1 MKTELKLHRVLKRQL
16 RRVGIRDPA
25 VPPTAEA
32 WAKLLGRVN
41 RTYAGNEEDRY
52 LLERSLDISSSEM
65 QALYEQ
71 LRQASESRIAAERDR
86 LESVLTALGD
96 GLCVLDRDGLI
107 VSMNPAAATLLGA
120 PEPELTGQP
129 ALTRFLLSPEADAG
143 AERSAA
149 LSVNALLEPLF
160 AEGEVESDAPA
171 APEPA
176 AEERA
181 RPLDAVFEGRSLR
194 FERALLRRGE
204 NMLVPV
210 SCKLDPMVQNNE
222 VTGCVF
228 LFRDMTDERAFESRL
243 HNLTLRLREAR
254 DAALDANRTK
264 SSFLAKMSHEL
275 RTPLNAIIG
284 YSDLIAEEADDYDI
298 SLLGEDIAR
307 IQEAGEHLLHLI
319 NDILDIS
326 KIEAGKMVVFRERF
340 AVGDLVRSVVN
351 TIRPLMTKNNN
362 EFVIECEA
370 ELGEINTDR
379 TKLRQALLNLLS
391 NASKF
396 TKGGRCTLRVGP
408 RDRAGEAWVTFDVI
422 DTGVG
427 IKPEKLGTLFDA
439 FTQAEDS
446 TTRNFGGTGL
456 GLAISR
462 HFCVMMGGDIEV
474 SSVYGEGSTFTI
486 ALPVDVSETRALRP
500 APTSSASSDG
510 ETGSARVTDEVDGPD
525 ILLVIDDDPQVYDLV
540 QRAME
545 KHDFSVAYA
554 HNGDEGIELAR
565 VLRPSVITLDV
576 NIPGLDGWGILS
588 RLKSDPQI
596 ADIPVVMLSVE
607 SERERAFTLGAAEY
621 LLKPVEPKR
630 LSVILNRYR
639 TAHDDEDGRA
649 RERGAQGKGNGRAH
663 TVLVADDDPE
673 TRELLRRALE
683 RDGWEAIL
691 AADGEQALSELERRR
706 PDLVLLDLMMPKRD
720 GFSVIESMRASQALR
735 SIPVVVLTAMELTAQ
750 EREFLTLQTSR
761 VMTKGALPLDA
772 MMHELSRAL
781 ARRVDQLAK
790 VPAPA
795 PPSVPASE

>member
-32 WAKLLGRVN
+32 WEKLLGRVN

-71 LRQASESRIAAERDR
+71 LRRASESRIAAERDR
-86 LESVLTALGD
+86 LESVLAALGD
-96 GLCVLDRDGLI
+96 GLCVLDRDGKI
-107 VSMNPAAATLLGA
+107 VSMNPAAAALLGA
-120 PEPELTGQP
+120 PAPELTGQP
-129 ALTRFLLSPEADAG
+129 ALERFMLSPEEDE
-143 AERSAA
+143 ERNAA

-160 AEGEVESDAPA
+160 AEGEVDPEDAEVA
-171 APEPA
+171 EPA

-228 LFRDMTDERAFESRL
+228 LFRDMTNERAFESRL

-284 YSDLIAEEADDYDI
+284 YSDLIAEEADDYDM
-298 SLLGEDIAR
+298 SLLGEDITR
-307 IQEAGEHLLHLI
+307 IQDAGEHLLHLI

-340 AVGDLVRSVVN
+340 PVSELIRSVVN

-362 EFVIECEA
+362 EFVIDCA
-370 ELGEINTDR
+370 PELGEINTDR

-396 TKGGRCTLRVGP
+396 TKGGRCTLRVRP
-408 RDRAGEAWVTFDVI
+408 CDRAGEAWITFDII

-427 IKPEKLGTLFDA
+427 IKPEKIGTLFDA
-439 FTQAEDS
+439 FTQAEAS

-462 HFCVMMGGDIEV
+462 HFCVMMGGNIEV

-486 ALPVDVSETRALRP
+486 SLPVDVSETSELSA
-500 APTSSASSDG
+500 APTGADAG
-510 ETGSARVTDEVDGPD
+510 AGSARVAEDDDGPD
-525 ILLVIDDDPQVYDLV
+525 ILLVIDDDPQVFDLV

-554 HNGDEGIELAR
+554 HNGDEGIQLAR

-576 NIPGLDGWGILS
+576 NFPGLDGWGILS
-588 RLKSDPQI
+588 QIKSDPKI
-596 ADIPVVMLSVE
+596 ADIPVVMLSVV
-607 SERERAFTLGAAEY
+607 SEKERAFTLGAAEY
-621 LLKPVEPKR
+621 LVKPVEPTR
-630 LSVILNRYR
+630 LSQILNRYR
-639 TAHDDEDGRA
+639 QTHAGDEHEPDA
-649 RERGAQGKGNGRAH
+649 PGNGRSH

-683 RDGWEAIL
+683 RDGWDAIL
-691 AADGEQALSELERRR
+691 AEDGEQALQHLERRR
-706 PDLVLLDLMMPKRD
+706 PDLVLLDLMMPKKD
-720 GFSVIESMRASQALR
+720 GFSVIESMRASPALR

-750 EREFLTLQTSR
+750 EREFLTLQTSQ

-772 MMHELSRAL
+772 MMDELSRAL
-781 ARRVDQLAK
+781 ARRGAELAQIS
-790 VPAPA
+790 APVVSA
-795 PPSVPASE
+795 PPSVSASE